1 MRRYYGRGHRVLG
14 DGSIE
19 IDGIWA
25 GVQPIAFGLSA
36 ALLLLLVFRSRLL
49 LVPGV
54 VFALYLMVLPT
65 RRRVTFDAR
74 ARVLR
79 VEHAGPFRE
88 PWSLAIPFA
97 ELGGLR
103 LKAAGRRG
111 LQPVRAA
118 SARTGQGEVY
128 LISLVQ
134 GVADTDLE
142 ERVSLLL
149 SA

>member
-19 IDGIWA
+19 IDGVWA

-88 PWSLAIPFA
+88 TWRLAIPFA
-97 ELGGLR
+97 DIRAIGLR
-103 LKAAGRRG
+103 VAGRRG
-111 LQPVRAA
+111 SRPVQAA
-118 SARTGQGEVY
+118 IARTEQGDVY
-128 LISLVQ
+128 LISLV
-134 GVADTDLE
+134 
-142 ERVSLLL
+142 
-149 SA
+149 

>member
-1 MRRYYGRGHRVLG
+1 MRRYYGRDHRELG

-19 IDGIWA
+19 IDGTWA
-25 GVQPIAFGLSA
+25 GVQPIALGVA
-36 ALLLLLVFRSRLL
+36 VALLLLLVLRSRLL

-54 VFALYLMVLPT
+54 VFALYLLVLPT

-88 PWSLAIPFA
+88 TWSLSIPFA
-97 ELGGLR
+97 EIRGIR
-103 LKAAGRRG
+103 LTAAGRRG
-111 LQPVRAA
+111 GRPVRAV

-134 GVADTDLE
+134 GVTETSLE